1 MVKCIMKDLENP
13 GLGFRLKVI
22 SHFCITESVEI
33 LDLTLGALKFLI
45 QSLSLCSESCSKE
58 HQGSANT
65 GCNKADLVLQ

>member
-33 LDLTLGALKFLI
+33 LDLTSGALKFLI
-45 QSLSLCSESCSKE
+45 QSLILCSES
-58 HQGSANT
+58 
-65 GCNKADLVLQ
+65 V